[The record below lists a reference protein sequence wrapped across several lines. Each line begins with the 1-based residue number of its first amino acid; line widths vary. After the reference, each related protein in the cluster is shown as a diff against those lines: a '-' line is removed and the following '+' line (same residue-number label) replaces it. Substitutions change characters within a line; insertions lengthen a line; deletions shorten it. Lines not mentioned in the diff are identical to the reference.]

1 MTKKQN
7 PYLLAGLSFAALLLF
22 AVPSAIFT
30 VNETQQALVLQF
42 GEIKQQITKP
52 GLAFKI
58 PVIQEVRFFDQRILN
73 VDPPSEEVLLSDQ
86 KRLVVDAF
94 ARYRIT
100 DMLQFFQA
108 LGNEQRANDRLQNI
122 INANLRNTLGK
133 APLTDVLSE
142 KREDLMAKIQDGV
155 NKDAERFGIE
165 VVNVR
170 IVRADLPIQTSES
183 IFARMRSEREQE
195 AKQARAEGAEK
206 AQKITADADRE
217 RRVLLADAER
227 KAQGLRGDGDEESIK
242 IYSSAFGRDPEFY
255 AFYRSMEAYKKSL
268 SDPET
273 TLVLS
278 PDNAFFKYFNRR
290 ALNAP

>member
-1 MTKKQN
+1 MNTNN
-7 PYLLAGLSFAALLLF
+7 PYLLAALGFAGLMLF
-22 AVPSAIFT
+22 TLPAAIFT

-42 GEIKQQITKP
+42 GEVRQQITKP

-58 PVIQEVRFFDQRILN
+58 PLIQETRFFDKRILN
-73 VDPPSEEVLLSDQ
+73 VDPSSEEVLLSDQ

-100 DMLQFFQA
+100 DMLKFFQA
-108 LGNEQRANDRLQNI
+108 LKNEQMADGRLQNI
-122 INANLRNTLGK
+122 INANLRNVLGK

-142 KREDLMAKIQDGV
+142 KRASLMAEIQRNV
-155 NKDAERFGIE
+155 NRDAERFGIQ

-170 IVRADLPIQTSES
+170 IVRADLPAQTSEA

-206 AQKITADADRE
+206 AQKITADADKE

-227 KAQGLRGDGDEESIK
+227 QAQVKRGEGDSTATLA
-242 IYSSAFGRDPEFY
+242 YSAAFGRDPQFY
-255 AFYRSMEAYKKSL
+255 AFYRSMEAYRKAL
-268 SDPET
+268 ADPET
-273 TLVLS
+273 TLVLT
-278 PDNAFFKYFNRR
+278 PDNDFFRFFDRR
-290 ALNAP
+290 PGGQ

>member
-1 MTKKQN
+1 MPQNN
-7 PYLLAGLSFAALLLF
+7 PYLIALLGFAGLLLLAF
-22 AVPSAIFT
+22 PSAIFT

-42 GEIKQQITKP
+42 GEVRQQITKP

-58 PVIQEVRFFDQRILN
+58 PLMQEIRLFDKRILN

-94 ARYRIT
+94 ARYRIV
-100 DMLQFFQA
+100 DMLKFFQA
-108 LGNEQRANDRLQNI
+108 LKNEQIADSRLQNI
-122 INANLRNTLGK
+122 INTNLRNVLGK

-142 KREDLMAKIQDGV
+142 KRATLMAEIQQAV
-155 NKDAERFGIE
+155 NHDAERFGIR

-170 IVRADLPIQTSES
+170 IVRADLPAQTSDA
-183 IFARMRSEREQE
+183 IYARMRSEREQE

-217 RRVLLADAER
+217 RRVMLADAER
-227 KAQGLRGDGDEESIK
+227 QAQIKRGEGDKSAIMT
-242 IYSSAFGRDPEFY
+242 YSAAFGRDPKFY
-255 AFYRSMEAYKKSL
+255 AFYRSMEAYKNAL

-273 TLVLS
+273 TLVLT
-278 PDNAFFKYFNRR
+278 PENDFFRFFNRR
-290 ALNAP
+290 PGM

>member
-1 MTKKQN
+1 MNTNN
-7 PYLLAGLSFAALLLF
+7 PYLIAALGFLGLLLF
-22 AVPSAIFT
+22 ALPSAVFT

-42 GEIKQQITKP
+42 GEVRQQITKP

-58 PVIQEVRFFDQRILN
+58 PLVQETRFFDKRILN

-100 DMLQFFQA
+100 DMLKFFQA
-108 LGNEQRANDRLQNI
+108 LKNEQMADSRLQNI
-122 INANLRNTLGK
+122 INANLRNVLGK
-133 APLTDVLSE
+133 APLAGVLSE
-142 KREDLMAKIQDGV
+142 KRATLMAEIQQAV
-155 NKDAERFGIE
+155 NRDAERFGIQ

-170 IVRADLPIQTSES
+170 IVRADLPTQTSEA
-183 IFARMRSEREQE
+183 IYARMRSEREQE

-227 KAQGLRGDGDEESIK
+227 QAQVARGEGDKTAIQT
-242 IYSSAFGRDPEFY
+242 YSAAFGRDPKFY
-255 AFYRSMEAYKKSL
+255 AFYRSMQAYKNAL

-273 TLVLS
+273 TLVLT
-278 PDNAFFKYFNRR
+278 PDNDFFRFFDRR
-290 ALNAP
+290 PTP

>member
-1 MTKKQN
+1 MLSNN
-7 PYLLAGLSFAALLLF
+7 PYVIASLAVAACLLF
-22 AVPSAIFT
+22 LLPSAVFT

-42 GEIKQQITKP
+42 GEVRQKITEP
-52 GLAFKI
+52 GLHFKV
-58 PVIQEVRFFDQRILN
+58 PVIQDVRTFDKRILN

-108 LGNEQRANDRLQNI
+108 LTNEQRAADRLQNI

-133 APLTDVLSE
+133 APLADVLSE
-142 KREDLMAKIQDGV
+142 KRANLMREIQNGV
-155 NKDAERFGIE
+155 NQDAKRFGIE

-183 IFARMRSEREQE
+183 IYARMRSEREQE

-206 AQKITADADRE
+206 AQKITAEADKE
-217 RRVLLADAER
+217 RRVILAEAER
-227 KAQGLRGDGDEESIK
+227 EAQALRGNGDSTAIAT
-242 IYSSAFGRDPEFY
+242 YSAAFGRDPQFY
-255 AFYRSMEAYKKSL
+255 AFYRSMQAYRNAL
-268 SDPET
+268 ADPET
-273 TLVLS
+273 TLVLT
-278 PDNAFFKYFNRR
+278 PDNAFFKFFDRR
-290 ALNAP
+290 VRAE

>member
-1 MTKKQN
+1 MNHNN
-7 PYLLAGLSFAALLLF
+7 PYLIAALGFAGLLLF
-22 AVPSAIFT
+22 ALPSAVFT

-42 GEIKQQITKP
+42 GEVRQQINKP

-58 PVIQEVRFFDQRILN
+58 PLIQESRFFDKRILN

-100 DMLQFFQA
+100 DMLKFFQA
-108 LGNEQRANDRLQNI
+108 LKNEQMADGRLQNI

-142 KREDLMAKIQDGV
+142 KRASLMAEIQRAV
-155 NKDAERFGIE
+155 NHDAERFGIQ

-170 IVRADLPIQTSES
+170 IVRADLPAQTSEA
-183 IFARMRSEREQE
+183 IYARMRSEREQE

-206 AQKITADADRE
+206 AQKITADADKE
-217 RRVLLADAER
+217 RRVMLADAER
-227 KAQGLRGDGDEESIK
+227 QAQVKRGEGDKAAITT
-242 IYSSAFGRDPEFY
+242 YSAAFGRDPKFY
-255 AFYRSMEAYKKSL
+255 AFYRSMQAYKNAL
-268 SDPET
+268 ADPET
-273 TLVLS
+273 TLVLT
-278 PDNAFFKYFNRR
+278 PDNDFFRFFGER
-290 ALNAP
+290 PTQ